1 MKRRKTGC
9 PLTIWQ
15 RTRFIDA
22 LGAEDIPALQAELRL
37 LEARCA
43 RWREQTGATAD
54 LAGTVRAG
62 TMRFSRDPV
71 AGRRLVREGM
81 NEIKVT
87 VLRLRRAADRE
98 ARPDR
103 GDPALRH
110 RDPRVRDAAR
120 RRIWGR

>member
-15 RTRFIDA
+15 RTRFVDA
-22 LGAEDIPALQAELRL
+22 LGAEGIPALQAELRL

-43 RWREQTGATAD
+43 RWREQTGRRED
-54 LAGTVRAG
+54 LAATVREG
-62 TMRFSRDPV
+62 VERFTRDPV

-87 VLRLRRAADRE
+87 VLRLRQAEDRA

-103 GDPALRH
+103 GDPGLRS

-120 RRIWGR
+120 RRIWG